1 MKLAARGREAKKAPK
16 PLIFD
21 VNDISGELE
30 TRELKGYKSFRQGG
44 MTTLKGS
51 EQGSSR
57 AVFDP
62 LLRFAEIERLV
73 AKVYFRF
80 SLLFIDQPE
89 LRDFWWEMAKQ
100 EEQHATILI
109 ACKGVIQNYPDE
121 SMDPSITRE
130 KADRL
135 RSKLDAYLGK
145 ATPSI
150 GVDEAFKIA
159 LEIESSEI
167 DVIYSKLLH
176 LGGPKIAKAMADL
189 GVPASVQ
196 RHKLKSALRRFSKN
210 SKLLQAAERL

>member
-1 MKLAARGREAKKAPK
+1 MAAR
-16 PLIFD
+16 
-21 VNDISGELE
+21 
-30 TRELKGYKSFRQGG
+30 
-44 MTTLKGS
+44 KGS
-51 EQGSSR
+51 ERGSSE
-57 AVFDP
+57 ANFDP

-80 SLLFIDQPE
+80 SHLFIDRPE

-100 EEQHATILI
+100 EEQHAAILI
-109 ACKGVIQNYPDE
+109 ACKGVIQDYPDE

-135 RSKLDAYLGK
+135 RSELEAYLGK
-145 ATPSI
+145 GTRSI

-167 DVIYSKLLH
+167 DAIYSKLLH
-176 LGGPKIAKAMADL
+176 LGGPKIAKTMEDL

-210 SKLLQAAERL
+210 AKLLQAVERL